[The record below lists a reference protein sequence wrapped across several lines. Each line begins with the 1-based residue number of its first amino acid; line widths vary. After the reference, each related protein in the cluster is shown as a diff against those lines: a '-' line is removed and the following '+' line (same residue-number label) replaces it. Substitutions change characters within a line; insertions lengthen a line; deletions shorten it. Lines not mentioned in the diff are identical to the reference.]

1 MLGTAQRVRV
11 CVCNVELGPRAVK
24 HSSSAFVLAAGI
36 SAGFSMSE
44 RTTPHSAGAR
54 IPTKTRSPELGLGA
68 VPRS

>member
-1 MLGTAQRVRV
+1 MCA

-44 RTTPHSAGAR
+44 RATPHAAGAR
-54 IPTKTRSPELGLGA
+54 IPTKTRSPELGVGA